1 MSGNGKYAII
11 CRRGFTFGYLCPTKD
26 GFDWV
31 TPDIEKAYTYGSSKE
46 AEVRVEGLRNEAK
59 SLPSFER
66 EPLELSIVKIEKVC
80 KAT

>member
-1 MSGNGKYAII
+1 MSNEGKYVII

-46 AEVRVEGLRNEAK
+46 AEVRVEGLKNEVK
-59 SLPSFER
+59 SLPPFKR
-66 EPLELSIVKIEKVC
+66 EPLEIRIVKIESEEKVC
-80 KAT
+80 